1 MEAHNFTSQTSGIES
16 AFTARKLFNV
26 RERFAAEEALDD
38 RRAMEVIAEEIFGD
52 EESGNFDDE
61 TIDRIIQKLFF
72 KTRRRLGI
80 LQPLL
85 EDDCVTEIM
94 VNGPEHIFAE
104 RQGKIQRWPLYF
116 DSKEELTE
124 IIRNIAGDVHR
135 EISEMNPIVDARLGD
150 GSRVNSVYSNVAVNG
165 PILTIR
171 KFSDKYMTMKD
182 LADNGTI
189 APEAAI
195 LLKTLV
201 ECGYNIFVS
210 GGTSS
215 GKTTLL
221 NALAEAIPKE
231 ERVIVIEDSM
241 ELKLSAIENIVH
253 MECRNASSSG
263 KGSVTMSQ
271 LIKSSLRMRPDR
283 IIVGEVR
290 GAEVAD
296 MLQAMNTGH
305 SGSMSTGHGNS
316 VEGMLRRLEAMYL
329 MAATMD
335 MDAIRSQIAEG
346 IDIMVHIEKIDGK
359 RQITEITELTGYEK
373 GKFVLNRLM
382 DTLNDYGKTHGAANK
397 LMTTGGRIK
406 NSRKIWL
413 KGERYADL
421 LRQHGFIDD

>member
-1 MEAHNFTSQTSGIES
+1 MRRETES
-16 AFTARKLFNV
+16 EFVANRLHNV
-26 RERFAAEEALDD
+26 RRRFAAEETLDD
-38 RRAMEVIAEEIFGD
+38 RRAMEIITEEVFGD

-61 TIDRIIQKLFF
+61 TVDRIIQKIFL

-85 EDDCVTEIM
+85 EDGQVTEIM

-104 RQGKIQRWPLYF
+104 RQGKIERWSLSF
-116 DSKEELTE
+116 DSADELAE

-135 EISEMNPIVDARLGD
+135 EISELNPIVDARLAD
-150 GSRVNSVYSNVAVNG
+150 GSRVNSVYSNVAING

-171 KFSDKYMTMKD
+171 KFSDNYMTMED
-182 LADNGTI
+182 LTDKGTLT
-189 APEAAI
+189 PEAA
-195 LLKTLV
+195 LLLRTLV

-221 NALAEAIPKE
+221 NALAGAIPPE

-241 ELKLSAIENIVH
+241 ELKLSTVENIVH
-253 MECRNASSSG
+253 MECRNAVSSG

-329 MAATMD
+329 MAASMD

-346 IDIMVHIEKIDGK
+346 IDIMVHIEKIGGK
-359 RQITEITELTGYEK
+359 RRITEITEIAGYEK
-373 GKFVLNRLM
+373 GVFRLNRLM
-382 DTLNDYGKTHGAANK
+382 NTEKGTDTAAP
-397 LMTTGGRIK
+397 TGSRII
-406 NSRKIWL
+406 NSRKLWL
-413 KGERYADL
+413 KGEKYAGL
-421 LRQHGFIDD
+421 LRQNGFISD